1 MEVAAAVLFGCFVE
15 IACDSVTIYHGCAC
29 AYLGRGYV
37 YDYVCCRVCG
47 RRAFVA
53 FVCVVVGVARS
64 RVSVDIR

>member
-1 MEVAAAVLFGCFVE
+1 MEVAAAVLCGRLVE
-15 IACDSVTIYHGCAC
+15 IACNVTIYHGCAC

-53 FVCVVVGVARS
+53 FACVVVEVARS